1 MTGLLSTALT
11 GVFALSGAAGPLP
24 LVEAEIPVL
33 EPTYPAYSV
42 TMTAYNAVPEQT
54 DGDPHTT
61 ASGVFSDPDV
71 VAARSRDLAD
81 ELPFGTVIEIVPA
94 ASNKTCGIEV
104 VSEKLGLRVIADTM
118 HSRKR
123 NQIDIL
129 FDTASVSFGDKKVNP
144 AVVFGI
150 CRDVEIRVVGR
161 IDIRDMPKNQA
172 ELALM
177 LERTK
182 PTELALAK

>member
-1 MTGLLSTALT
+1 MMGLFSTALT
-11 GVFALSGAAGPLP
+11 GVFALSGVAGPIALADTQNA
-24 LVEAEIPVL
+24 VAEL
-33 EPTYPAYSV
+33 TYPSYTVS
-42 TMTAYNAVPEQT
+42 MTAYNAVEAQT

-94 ASNKTCGIEV
+94 ASNKTCGIEL
-104 VSEKLGLRVIADTM
+104 VSEKLGLRVIADSM

-123 NQIDIL
+123 NQIDVL
-129 FDTASVSFGDKKVNP
+129 FDTGPVSFGGKRVNP

-150 CRDVEIRVVGR
+150 CKNVEIRVVGR
-161 IDIRDMPKNQA
+161 IDIADMPKNQA

-177 LERTK
+177 LADTK
-182 PTELALAK
+182 PTELVLAK